1 VGSSDTPSDVSI
13 SRILAD
19 LHESEP
25 KETIER
31 ILPLVYDELRALA
44 RARLRN
50 ERPDHTLQTTA
61 LVHEAYL
68 RLLGGENPPW
78 SNRRH
83 FFHAAG
89 EAMRRILIEY
99 ARKRGRLKRGGKRVR
114 VELRDAHLATEQDPE
129 MFLALDDAF
138 RRLEEQDPRAADV
151 VRLRFFAGLSI
162 AETAK
167 AMELSERTVKREW
180 ALARAYLY
188 AALRDEPNA

>member
-1 VGSSDTPSDVSI
+1 
-13 SRILAD
+13 
-19 LHESEP
+19 
-25 KETIER
+25 
-31 ILPLVYDELRALA
+31 
-44 RARLRN
+44 
-50 ERPDHTLQTTA
+50 
-61 LVHEAYL
+61 
-68 RLLGGENPPW
+68 
-78 SNRRH
+78 
-83 FFHAAG
+83 
-89 EAMRRILIEY
+89 
-99 ARKRGRLKRGGKRVR
+99 VR

-138 RRLEEQDPRAADV
+138 QRLEEQDPRAADV